1 MATYE
6 SYQVVPIKERW
17 ININPTNGLIS
28 EAIEN
33 HDKLLFK
40 QFGKYI
46 DNELHNAAWY
56 NVQKLIFNKKKV
68 YFGNTRSF
76 ISNASLNSF
85 QCCLTFSWIELQTL
99 PRCFLIHVSIVI
111 VWHFLYLVDLCS
123 CLRFG
128 LFMLLFTIC
137 CSFSFLFS
145 L

>member
-1 MATYE
+1 MGKHK
-6 SYQVVPIKERW
+6 SCQW
-17 ININPTNGLIS
+17 FDSQIS

-40 QFGKYI
+40 QFKKSGKYI

-56 NVQKLIFNKKKV
+56 KVQKLIFNKKKV
-68 YFGNTRSF
+68 YFENTRSF
-76 ISNASLNSF
+76 ISNTSWNSF

-99 PRCFLIHVSIVI
+99 FRCFLIRVSIVI

-128 LFMLLFTIC
+128 LFMLLFTIN